1 MSDQKYAGLGQLM
14 ARRRA
19 NVVFL
24 AICFAAT
31 LIGIFFLALLLK
43 EVLSQGVGWLSLEF
57 LSTFPSRFPEQAGL
71 KSALFGTLWVI
82 SLTALFSFP
91 VGVGAAIY
99 LEEYAPRHWI
109 TSIIQTNI
117 SNLAGVPSIVYGLLG
132 LALFVR
138 ILAFDRSVLAGALTM
153 SLLILPIIIITAQES
168 LRAVPP
174 SIREA
179 AYAVGANRW
188 QVIWEHVLPYAIPGI
203 LTGTILALSR
213 AIGES
218 APMITIGALTF
229 IAYVPEGP
237 LDGFTVLP
245 IQIFNWASRPQAE
258 FQNIAAAGIIVL
270 LVVLLSMNAAAVLLR
285 SHYRGRIR
293 W

>member
-1 MSDQKYAGLGQLM
+1 MSNQRFAGSSQLL
-14 ARRRA
+14 ARRRV
-19 NVVFL
+19 NVAFV
-24 AICFAAT
+24 AVCFAAT
-31 LIGIFFLALLLK
+31 LIGIFFLVVLLK
-43 EVLSQGVGWLSLEF
+43 EVWTQGAGWLSLDF
-57 LSTFPSRFPEQAGL
+57 LNNFPSRFPEQAGL

-82 SLTALFSFP
+82 GLTALLSFP

-109 TSIIQTNI
+109 TGIIQTNI

-153 SLLILPIIIITAQES
+153 SLLILPIIIITSQES
-168 LRAVPP
+168 LRAVPS

-203 LTGTILALSR
+203 LTGTILAMSR
-213 AIGES
+213 AIGEA

-237 LDGFTVLP
+237 MDGFTVLP

-270 LVVLLSMNAAAVLLR
+270 LIVLVSMNAAAVLLR
-285 SHYRGRIR
+285 SYYRGRVK

>member
-1 MSDQKYAGLGQLM
+1 MSNQRFAGSSQLL
-14 ARRRA
+14 ARRRV
-19 NVVFL
+19 NVAFV
-24 AICFAAT
+24 AVCFAAT
-31 LIGIFFLALLLK
+31 LIGIFFLVVLLK
-43 EVLSQGVGWLSLEF
+43 EVWTQGAGWLSLDF
-57 LSTFPSRFPEQAGL
+57 LNNFPSRFPEQAGL

-82 SLTALFSFP
+82 GLTALLSFP

-109 TSIIQTNI
+109 TGIIQTNI

-153 SLLILPIIIITAQES
+153 SLLILPIIIITSQES
-168 LRAVPP
+168 LRAVPS

-203 LTGTILALSR
+203 LTGTILAMSR
-213 AIGES
+213 AIGEA

-229 IAYVPEGP
+229 IAYVPGGP
-237 LDGFTVLP
+237 NGRVHSVADSDIQLGVASTSGISEYSGGGDYRVADSAREHECGSGPSTLILP
-245 IQIFNWASRPQAE
+245 WES
-258 FQNIAAAGIIVL
+258 
-270 LVVLLSMNAAAVLLR
+270 
-285 SHYRGRIR
+285 
-293 W
+293 

>member
-1 MSDQKYAGLGQLM
+1 MSNQRFTGSSQLL
-14 ARRRA
+14 ARRRV
-19 NVVFL
+19 NVAFV
-24 AICFAAT
+24 AVCFAAT
-31 LIGIFFLALLLK
+31 LIGIFFLVVLLK
-43 EVLSQGVGWLSLEF
+43 EVWTQGAGWLSLDF
-57 LSTFPSRFPEQAGL
+57 LNNFPSRFPEQAGL

-82 SLTALFSFP
+82 GLTALLSFP

-109 TSIIQTNI
+109 TGIIQTNI

-153 SLLILPIIIITAQES
+153 SLLILPIIIITSQES
-168 LRAVPP
+168 LRAVPS

-203 LTGTILALSR
+203 LTGTILAMSR
-213 AIGES
+213 AIGEA

-237 LDGFTVLP
+237 MDGFTVLP

-270 LVVLLSMNAAAVLLR
+270 LIVLVSMNAAAVLLR
-285 SHYRGRIR
+285 SYYRGRVK

>member
-1 MSDQKYAGLGQLM
+1 MSNQRFAGSSQLL
-14 ARRRA
+14 ARRRV
-19 NVVFL
+19 NVAFV
-24 AICFAAT
+24 AVCFAAT
-31 LIGIFFLALLLK
+31 LIGIFFLVVLLK
-43 EVLSQGVGWLSLEF
+43 EVWTQGAGWLSLDF
-57 LSTFPSRFPEQAGL
+57 LNNFPSRFPEQAGL

-82 SLTALFSFP
+82 GLTALFSFP

-109 TSIIQTNI
+109 TGIIQINI

-153 SLLILPIIIITAQES
+153 SLLILPIIIITSQES
-168 LRAVPP
+168 LRAVPS

-203 LTGTILALSR
+203 LTGTILAMSR
-213 AIGES
+213 AIGEA

-237 LDGFTVLP
+237 MDGFTVLP

-270 LVVLLSMNAAAVLLR
+270 LIVLVSMNAAAVLLR
-285 SHYRGRIR
+285 SYYRGRVK